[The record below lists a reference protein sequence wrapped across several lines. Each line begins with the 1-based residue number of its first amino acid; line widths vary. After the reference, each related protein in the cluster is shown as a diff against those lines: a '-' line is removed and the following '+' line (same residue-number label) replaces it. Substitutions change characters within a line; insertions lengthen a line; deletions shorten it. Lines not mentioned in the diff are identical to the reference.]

1 VERHIILLPPGHVEY
16 LYGHV
21 MLYGTLVAASCLSF
35 LSSKIRLILTMWI
48 VFNQD
53 FTTFDFV

>member
-1 VERHIILLPPGHVEY
+1 MILLPPGHVEC

-35 LSSKIRLILTMWI
+35 LTSKIRLILMMWI

-53 FTTFDFV
+53 FITFYFI

>member
-1 VERHIILLPPGHVEY
+1 MILLSPDRLEY

-35 LSSKIRLILTMWI
+35 LTSKIRLILMMWI
-48 VFNQD
+48 VFNRD